1 MNLFDF
7 FNFFSPAH
15 NEIAKNGADKVLSS
29 EEENS
34 SVHRAYVNFLTSRKS
49 ALDVPLYAI
58 SSGRSMVE
66 MLGVLAIIGVLSVGA
81 MAGYAKA
88 MFKYKLN
95 KQTEQINQV
104 MMALIEHK
112 SLFAAAKNNE
122 SLTSLFIKLNTIP
135 PEMIQNN
142 QIYDVFDCFV
152 DIKRDSRDEVN
163 NMYYSVSLTN
173 FTDENHDICRNIL
186 ESFKGY
192 AAELVAIGVNS
203 NTAEDINQQEWYY
216 GAQAGVDTAK
226 TISTLNLEKMQ
237 SICQKCDNNACSVIA
252 AFPTS

>member
-49 ALDVPLYAI
+49 ALDVPLCAI

-81 MAGYAKA
+81 MSGYAKA

-112 SLFAAAKNNE
+112 SLFTAAKNNE

-142 QIYDVFDCFV
+142 QIFH
-152 DIKRDSRDEVN
+152 
-163 NMYYSVSLTN
+163 L
-173 FTDENHDICRNIL
+173 
-186 ESFKGY
+186 
-192 AAELVAIGVNS
+192 
-203 NTAEDINQQEWYY
+203 
-216 GAQAGVDTAK
+216 
-226 TISTLNLEKMQ
+226 
-237 SICQKCDNNACSVIA
+237 
-252 AFPTS
+252 